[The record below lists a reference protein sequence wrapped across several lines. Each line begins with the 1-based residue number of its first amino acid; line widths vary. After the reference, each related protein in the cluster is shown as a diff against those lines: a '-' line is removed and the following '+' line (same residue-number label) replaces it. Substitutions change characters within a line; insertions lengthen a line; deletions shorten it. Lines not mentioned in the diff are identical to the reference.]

1 MLKKGG
7 VNIDEF
13 ISQEIHLLKLDRR
26 QLSRTNRQ
34 LQAKGFG
41 EFVRMEEEKT
51 LRKNRKISKE
61 IAHINTRID
70 YLKNSGNLIN
80 TYKLEEDAA
89 KRDYIR
95 SIHGRKK

>member
-1 MLKKGG
+1 ML
-7 VNIDEF
+7 ILDEF
-13 ISQEIHLLKLDRR
+13 ISREINLLKVDRR
-26 QLSRTNRQ
+26 NLSRTNRQ

-51 LRKNRKISKE
+51 LRRNRKITKE

-70 YLKNSGNLIN
+70 YLKNSGTLIN
-80 TYKLEEDAA
+80 IYKLEEDAA
-89 KRDYIR
+89 KRDYIK